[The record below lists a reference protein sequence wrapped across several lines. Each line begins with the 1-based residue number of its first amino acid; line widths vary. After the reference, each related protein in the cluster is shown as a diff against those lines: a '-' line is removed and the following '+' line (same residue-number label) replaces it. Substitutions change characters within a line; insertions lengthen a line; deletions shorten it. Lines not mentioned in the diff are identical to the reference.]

1 MKRYGMLLLGL
12 TAICVLLA
20 YSLNKPDELTLSAV
34 GDILLD
40 RDVRIAM
47 GSDYA
52 YPYEEVVEDL
62 READLLIGNLECPLT
77 TKENPVLKDPVIIF
91 KADTQNA
98 AALKEAGFDILNLAN
113 NHTMDYDATGLRE
126 TVAVLRE
133 EGLLYT
139 GASLPR
145 SEGQVPLI
153 VEKNGCRIGFLGYSV
168 FPPEGYISQEGK
180 ADVSR
185 YYEEQTAIEIENVRQ
200 SCDLLVV
207 SFHWGKEFDYYPS
220 ERQKDIAH
228 QAVDAGADLILG
240 HHPHVLQEM
249 EEYGGAYI
257 LYSLGNFIFDKQIPR
272 GTDES
277 MIAKITVRDKKIV
290 EVDTIP
296 LCIENCRPT
305 RINGSFDEEEY
316 LAAYSDTCSE

>member
-1 MKRYGMLLLGL
+1 MKRSSMLYFVLA
-12 TAICVLLA
+12 AICVLVVFN
-20 YSLNKPDELTLSAV
+20 LNQPEELTIAAV

-40 RDVRIAM
+40 RDVRKAM

-52 YPYEEVVEDL
+52 YPYKEVVEDL

-77 TKENPVLKDPVIIF
+77 TAENPVLKDPVITF

-98 AALKEAGFDILNLAN
+98 VALKEAGFDILNLAN
-113 NHTMDYDATGLRE
+113 NHAMDYDAIGLME
-126 TVAVLRE
+126 TVTVLWE

-145 SEGQVPLI
+145 CEGQVPLI
-153 VEKNGCRIGFLGYSV
+153 IERNGCKIGFLGYSV
-168 FPPEGYISQEGK
+168 FPPEGYISRAGK

-185 YYEEQTAIEIENVRQ
+185 YYEEETAVEIEKVRQ
-200 SCDLLVV
+200 TCDLLVV

-249 EEYGGAYI
+249 EQYGDAYI
-257 LYSLGNFIFDKQIPR
+257 FYSLGNFIFDRQIPR

-277 MIAKITVRDKKIV
+277 MVAKITVRDKKIV

-296 LCIENCRPT
+296 LYIEDCQPT
-305 RINGSFDEEEY
+305 RIDG
-316 LAAYSDTCSE
+316 